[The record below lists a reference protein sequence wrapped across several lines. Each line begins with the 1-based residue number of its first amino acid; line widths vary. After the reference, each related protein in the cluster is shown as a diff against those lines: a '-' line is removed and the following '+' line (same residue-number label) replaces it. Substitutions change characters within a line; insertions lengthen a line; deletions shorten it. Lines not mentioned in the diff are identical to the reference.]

1 MSTPS
6 VKHYLDN
13 QIDIYSF
20 ISDGRR
26 LDQSREW
33 YCRSTL
39 EVLINFSLSNIE
51 PFELVELLWGEKKI
65 EKNGLWC
72 FLTQN

>member
-20 ISDGRR
+20 ISDGQR

-33 YCRSTL
+33 
-39 EVLINFSLSNIE
+39 
-51 PFELVELLWGEKKI
+51 
-65 EKNGLWC
+65 
-72 FLTQN
+72 